1 MHASGGLSENQLY
14 GRWNAWVHSWKIL
27 RNFPAGWGVRTF
39 LTRDAARTS
48 ALRPGGA
55 QWAQRGAR
63 NSVWLRRLCAW
74 WEMTAREQAGHVVRT
89 RWWSGPGCRESMATL
104 GFTLW
109 TKGPLGD
116 SQFQEEIQEYVFN
129 WRNQDSLLINVLLVF
144 IGHHAIVPF
153 TNIVAFNFTS
163 VL

>member
-1 MHASGGLSENQLY
+1 MHASGGVSENQLY

-27 RNFPAGWGVRTF
+27 RTFPAGWGVRTF

-63 NSVWLRRLCAW
+63 NSVWLRRWCVW
-74 WEMTAREQAGHVVRT
+74 WQGSRR
-89 RWWSGPGCRESMATL
+89 ATL
-104 GFTLW
+104 WGPDGDLALDDMRAW
-109 TKGPLGD
+109 QHWVLPCGPKGHW
-116 SQFQEEIQEYVFN
+116 EIHSSRKKYKNMFLTEGIRIPF
-129 WRNQDSLLINVLLVF
+129 WFMCWLVF
-144 IGHHAIVPF
+144 IGHHAIATF
-153 TNIVAFNFTS
+153 TDIVAFNFTS